1 MREAAAQM
9 GRGSTPPGWLRSRAV
24 CQRWIIAR
32 PVGTNLH
39 PSVVVKKDLAKIS
52 PLLSQ
57 TVGSPLAHANAVTI
71 PLSPSFEHKAARM
84 NTAARTNKA
93 ARSVEA
99 DTRRRHRGWWW
110 WYWGCKPRIR
120 SFTGAAGR
128 IAPKADQCR
137 RLAGR
142 LGIQR
147 DPWRGFHVA
156 ITQHVEAHH
165 RAFEPKALPQLAP

>member
-9 GRGSTPPGWLRSRAV
+9 GRGSTPPGWLRSRAE

-99 DTRRRHRGWWW
+99 DTRRRHRWWW
-110 WYWGCKPRIR
+110 WYWWCKPRIR

-128 IAPKADQCR
+128 IAPKADQSR
-137 RLAGR
+137 PRAGWF
-142 LGIQR
+142 GIQR
-147 DPWRGFHVA
+147 TCWRELPVA
-156 ITQHVEAHH
+156 IAHHGETHH
-165 RAFEPKALPQLAP
+165 RAFEAKPLTQLTP